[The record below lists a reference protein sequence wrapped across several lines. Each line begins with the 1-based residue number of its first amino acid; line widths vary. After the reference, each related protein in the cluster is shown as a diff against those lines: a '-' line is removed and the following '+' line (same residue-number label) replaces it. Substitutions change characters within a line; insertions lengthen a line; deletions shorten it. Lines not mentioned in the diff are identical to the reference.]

1 MGWRYRQLVRVA
13 LLMPYRP
20 QFAYPPPP
28 PGWKDEEFTYYFD
41 SVDYPVLAQLPANQ
55 VVLPLQAD
63 AEYRIRGMQISGNQG
78 NIVARFWDPRGNP
91 ISQALVEV
99 DLAYDSSVEGLPPVG
114 KLPVPLNDEIVC
126 PSGSIL
132 RVDLALL

>member
-1 MGWRYRQLVRVA
+1 
-13 LLMPYRP
+13 MPYRP

-28 PGWKDEEFTYYFD
+28 PGWRDEEFTYYFD
-41 SVDYPVLAQLPANQ
+41 SVDYPALGQLPANQ

-78 NIVARFWDPRGNP
+78 NIVARFWDSLGDP
-91 ISQALVEV
+91 IALVPVEV
-99 DLAYDSSVEGLPPVG
+99 DLAYGSSVQGLPPVG

-126 PSGSIL
+126 PAGSVL